1 MKVFSIVTILF
12 LSIFFQQTCN
22 SFLYPGARTLANRL
36 KLNNKYPISPNYYEQ
51 YLKRLNSK
59 NETERENMMFGEE
72 NAIATIDQFMSHL
85 NNSLPS
91 NRNATNNNR
100 TVIPNSYRIQIG
112 RTLDGGIVIRRYI
125 TDEDG
130 NETVDEDYGNDDDD
144 DDDAFG
150 NAIGNALGNSNG
162 DETSNSNMRRRF
174 PMGRKSHSK
183 TQKSE
188 HFEVIT
194 NTGVTFKDIGGYD
207 NVKSELDQC
216 IDLLKNYTKYEKYN
230 VRVPRGLIFEGPP
243 GNGKTFLAKALAGE
257 CKIGFIAVSGSEFQE
272 KYVGVGSLKVRELF
286 ELAKKNSPCIIF
298 IDEIDALGRKRSGD
312 GETAGSERDSTLN
325 ELLVAMDG
333 FKNASGVFV
342 VGATNRADLLDAA
355 LLRPGRIDKRIFIG
369 NPDTKTRLSIL
380 KIHIRGK
387 PYDNTISLDDL
398 VEQTNGFSAAQ
409 IENLLN
415 EAMLHSLKNNKER
428 FSKLDVDMVMN
439 KIIAGYQANPMEF
452 TDEIIYRICV
462 HEAGHSIVG
471 FLSKFH
477 AKMKKV
483 VINLSSPKSPGYT
496 IFETKNDA
504 LYTRESLFEHLV
516 ILISGHIAERIVF
529 NASMTTGASDD
540 IQKSISLATSMAN
553 MYGMTSHAIYPST
566 SEKFKTMLDD
576 EIFALLN
583 AAYAQAEYILTNSK
597 PLIEE
602 TAKLLLKNKVI
613 LAEELGDL
621 IDTNHK
627 YLYNLEYEKKE

>member
-1 MKVFSIVTILF
+1 MMVFNILYVSCILTF
-12 LSIFFQQTCN
+12 LHVPCN
-22 SFLYPGARTLANRL
+22 CYFYARTTTLANRL
-36 KLNNKYPISPNYYEQ
+36 KLNNKYPISPSYYEQ
-51 YLKRLNSK
+51 YIKRLNSK
-59 NETERENMMFGEE
+59 NQTERENIMFGQE
-72 NAIATIDQFMSHL
+72 NTITTIDQFMSRINDTIQSNQ
-85 NNSLPS
+85 NNSIS
-91 NRNATNNNR
+91 NKTRTNN
-100 TVIPNSYRIQIG
+100 PNTYRIQIG
-112 RTLDGGIVIRRYI
+112 RTLNGGIEIRRYI

-130 NETVDEDYGNDDDD
+130 NETVVNDDDD
-144 DDDAFG
+144 DDDDDIIG
-150 NAIGNALGNSNG
+150 IGNGNGNG
-162 DETSNSNMRRRF
+162 NGNDNGNVRRRF

-183 TQKSE
+183 TEKSE
-188 HFEVIT
+188 HFEVIK

-216 IDLLKNYTKYEKYN
+216 VDLLKNHTKYERFN
-230 VRVPRGLIFEGPP
+230 VRVPRGIIFEGPP

-286 ELAKKNSPCIIF
+286 ALATKNAPCIIF

-312 GETAGSERDSTLN
+312 GETSGSERDSTLN

-342 VGATNRADLLDAA
+342 VGATNRADLLDPA
-355 LLRPGRIDKRIFIG
+355 LIRPGRIDKRIFIG
-369 NPDTKTRLSIL
+369 NPDTKTRESIL

-387 PYDNTISLDDL
+387 PYDNTVSIDDL
-398 VEQTNGFSAAQ
+398 IEQTNGFSAAQ

-415 EAMLHSLKNNKER
+415 EAMLHALKNNKER
-428 FSKLDVDMVMN
+428 FSKLDIDLVMN

-452 TDEIIYRICV
+452 TEELIYRICV

-516 ILISGHIAERIVF
+516 ILIAGHIAERIVF

-553 MYGMTSHAIYPST
+553 MYGMTTYAIYPST
-566 SEKFKTMLDD
+566 SEKFKTMLD
-576 EIFALLN
+576 EEVFALLN
-583 AAYAQAEYILTNSK
+583 DAYAQAEYILTHSK

-602 TAKLLLKNKVI
+602 TAKLLLKNRVI
-613 LAEELGDL
+613 LAEELSDL
-621 IDTNHK
+621 IDKNHK